1 MQIKIIGIGVPRK
14 LTVPIT
20 LVPIMELMVSI
31 PLMIGLPAIEVSIPH
46 TDGNGILIMVWG
58 GLQSGPL
65 PYSILKYSYKNT
77 Y

>member
-31 PLMIGLPAIEVSIPH
+31 PLMIGLPAIEASIPH
-46 TDGNGILIMVWG
+46 TDGNGILIMVWVRFAKW
-58 GLQSGPL
+58 SSPL
-65 PYSILKYSYKNT
+65 FNFKIFL
-77 Y
+77 